1 MLINFVETVKIYFH
15 APVAIDREEFLFALI
30 SKKKKKSKGS
40 QKGGR
45 EKGGGTWK
53 MSARIPDEF
62 RLDSFPPLTGRQ
74 AEMKTLFTVSSLIT
88 RPIVA
93 TNRKGAAVED
103 FIRGKALVAP

>member
-1 MLINFVETVKIYFH
+1 
-15 APVAIDREEFLFALI
+15 
-30 SKKKKKSKGS
+30 
-40 QKGGR
+40 
-45 EKGGGTWK
+45 

-62 RLDSFPPLTGRQ
+62 RLDSFPPPLTGRQ

-103 FIRGKALVAP
+103 FTRGKALAGP